1 VIDRKYIHFPSLSLG
16 QKKAKWAGKNIKKL
30 LSPSNEV
37 VRKTAIFLFQS
48 KKIRLRRISPSEP
61 MA

>member
-1 VIDRKYIHFPSLSLG
+1 VIDRKYILFPSLSLG
-16 QKKAKWAGKNIKKL
+16 QEKAKWAGKNIKKL

-48 KKIRLRRISPSEP
+48 KKNKAQKDFSLR
-61 MA
+61 A